1 MSHQTT
7 VKDLGYRFPAEWEP
21 QEALWFAWPVRRS
34 LWADCFDRVRE
45 QIAAL
50 YVSAAR
56 YQTVRVLCA
65 AAEQDSLRAL
75 MAAHGDAS
83 RVELFD
89 YQSDDVWI
97 RDFGPLFLVHD
108 AERAVGMADWR
119 YNAWGNKFP
128 DQSKDDAASAWMA
141 ARLGIR
147 RFSFDQILEGGA
159 VESNGAGA
167 LLTTEAVLLNP
178 SRNGLTDAERVER
191 LLESGL
197 GTGQVL
203 WLKNGLAGDDTD
215 GHIDNLARFFKADGI
230 LYADTADPE
239 SINGSALAENRRRL
253 ECFRTESGAPF
264 DLVALPLP
272 DPILHDGELLAAS
285 YLNFVVLNGAVLV
298 PTFDQPENDAR
309 AMEILGECFP
319 GREVLG
325 VDCTDIIKE
334 GGALHCMSQHQTACF
349 P

>member
-1 MSHQTT
+1 M
-7 VKDLGYRFPAEWEP
+7 GYRFPAEWET
-21 QEALWFAWPVRRS
+21 QEAIWFAWPVRRS
-34 LWADCFDRVRE
+34 LWPDCFDRVRE
-45 QIAAL
+45 QLAAL
-50 YVSAAR
+50 YVLAAR
-56 YQTVRVLCA
+56 FQIVRVLCA

-75 MAAHGDAS
+75 MAACGDAS

-147 RFSFDQILEGGA
+147 RFGFDEVLEGGA
-159 VESNGAGA
+159 VESNGAGTV
-167 LLTTEAVLLNP
+167 LTTEAVLLNP

-191 LLESGL
+191 QLESGL
-197 GTGQVL
+197 GASKVL
-203 WLKNGLAGDDTD
+203 WLKDGLAGDDTD

-230 LYADTADPE
+230 LYAGTADPE
-239 SINGSALAENRRRL
+239 NTNYLALAENRRRL
-253 ECFRTESGAPF
+253 ECFRAENGAPF

-272 DPILHDGELLAAS
+272 DPIHHDGEPLAAS
-285 YLNFVVLNGAVLV
+285 YLNFVVLNDAVLM
-298 PTFDQPENDAR
+298 PSFDQPKNDDR
-309 AMEILGECFP
+309 AMDVLSKCFP
-319 GREVLG
+319 DREVIG

-334 GGALHCMSQHQTACF
+334 GGALHCMSQHQPTCF